1 MEWTLKTR
9 LLLMRYGMAEYESKI
24 RNTTLQYECLQH
36 RKAISITR
44 IWKYDYKQMFTSKF
58 WYSETWLFYIF
69 TYFLMSTR
77 LQSDMMLCKEKEPKI
92 I

>member
-36 RKAISITR
+36 RKAISIT
-44 IWKYDYKQMFTSKF
+44 
-58 WYSETWLFYIF
+58 
-69 TYFLMSTR
+69 
-77 LQSDMMLCKEKEPKI
+77 
-92 I
+92 

>member
-9 LLLMRYGMAEYESKI
+9 LLLMRYGIAEYESKI

-36 RKAISITR
+36 RNAKS
-44 IWKYDYKQMFTSKF
+44 DYKQMLNDKF

-69 TYFLMSTR
+69 PHIFNV
-77 LQSDMMLCKEKEPKI
+77 DKI
-92 I
+92 TIWYDAMQRKRTQNHLYSE